1 MANRRGRKRKGKNKG
16 REVSTLMIFV
26 VVFVAYMLLT
36 LICTY
41 LYNYLPLPNVG
52 GIWGRDSFYESFVQ
66 GMYSSLADFFIFTLL
81 LSCMMNRWERKNTLR
96 KYHEEIEACRFWF
109 EPQAAFRLRA
119 LILNLQKENVFEVDL
134 TKCYMEKIK
143 LKRIR
148 LENSELMGAQIN
160 KSNLEHSE
168 FLECNFRG
176 AYLEDAI
183 LRSCKFDKCVL

>member
-81 LSCMMNRWERKNTLR
+81 FSFQWVLEKGVVKRKLGSV
-96 KYHEEIEACRFWF
+96 K
-109 EPQAAFRLRA
+109 P
-119 LILNLQKENVFEVDL
+119 
-134 TKCYMEKIK
+134 M
-143 LKRIR
+143 
-148 LENSELMGAQIN
+148 
-160 KSNLEHSE
+160 
-168 FLECNFRG
+168 
-176 AYLEDAI
+176 
-183 LRSCKFDKCVL
+183 